1 MAGPD
6 PTALIYFVDALRR
19 RCDVPSPPPIGG
31 GEGQGEVGETPPVL
45 QFRGGF
51 PPPRFWRG
59 PPHPPPHHPKPGGEG
74 GGGGGARPPTPPVLQ
89 FRGGFPPPRFW
100 RDPPHPSPLLPK
112 PGGEGVSRS
121 ARPLPDCAYPRT
133 TRPDRPRRRD
143 GAASQSK
150 PVMAGPDPTALT
162 YFVDTLRRRCDVPSP
177 PPIGGGEGQGEVGE
191 TPPVLQFRGKFP
203 PPSLW
208 RDSPH
213 PSPLLPKP
221 GGEGVSRSARP
232 LPDCP
237 APKMSA

>member
-1 MAGPD
+1 MTRPDPPRRRDSAASQSKPVMAGPD

-19 RCDVPSPPPIGG
+19 RCDVPSPP
-31 GEGQGEVGETPPVL
+31 
-45 QFRGGF
+45 
-51 PPPRFWRG
+51 
-59 PPHPPPHHPKPGGEG
+59 G
-74 GGGGGARPPTPPVLQ
+74 GGGRGGRGGGAPTPPVLQ